1 MARVFPTYVAMGLLH
16 YHPAQRKSRVPHIR
30 GDGPLWISLLPMN
43 LLPMNRFLSSLAA
56 LSIAVAPFPA
66 LADYRR
72 NDTSSLDP
80 INLPYKSTE
89 ENVTDMLDLINHST
103 KKTKE
108 LDEMLE
114 AELLEQKQGEVE
126 AYVASEVN
134 ELLTVLITDDIVLN
148 DHLEDWTWNP
158 LRTRSRLG
166 PVYEEMEDNMDAV
179 LDALN
184 SLPHYASENNLALP
198 ERAATEIETL
208 KTLAAA
214 VPNLN
219 NRRVTIR
226 LGQLK
231 SEQYKKVIASALTLF
246 FYVHYE
252 NEGKS
257 YTEAHLEADRE
268 SRFTQVR
275 AHMVARGYQKP
286 KR

>member
-1 MARVFPTYVAMGLLH
+1 
-16 YHPAQRKSRVPHIR
+16 
-30 GDGPLWISLLPMN
+30 MN

-89 ENVTDMLDLINHST
+89 ENVTDTEENVTDMLDLINHST
-103 KKTKE
+103 EDTKE
-108 LDEMLE
+108 LDEVLE

-179 LDALN
+179 LGALN
-184 SLPHYASENNLALP
+184 SLPRYASEKGLALP

-208 KTLAAA
+208 KTLVAA

-219 NRRVTIR
+219 NRRVSIR

-275 AHMVARGYQKP
+275 ADMVARGYQKP